1 MTDPSPESAVRQA
14 EPAPTSKPSR
24 RELIFVAAGAVAAFI
39 AHWCFRLSGFGEQDA
54 ARLAGDAIHW
64 HASRAIYMDQVD
76 YRLRTS
82 PLYIQSLKLALDHG
96 LPIRALPGL
105 MNGASVLLS
114 SACSVGLYFLFRRL
128 SNAKVAALATVLYGL
143 TPCFWLG
150 SVYGMPT
157 LPSLT
162 FWVFAVLAFARA
174 TDEPKLNSEPFAAYL
189 SLSLVLTCIAIALKA
204 DMALCGG
211 ALITVLLLERRA
223 RPVLLAGAGAIVII
237 GAAFALLYAK
247 HLAAPVVV
255 VNPDSVN
262 TLRGFLHEWS
272 TRFPFQWSLL
282 IDPKNNAP
290 ITHASG
296 TLLFGLILI
305 ALAHGLVSGR
315 ESARRTLALS
325 IWGWTPLLFW
335 GLKPG
340 NSARHN
346 LPAFA
351 PLVLLAAGFVFRLAE
366 QKPRRAW
373 LLAALLSG
381 LALFDTSGPNSV
393 TPNVNVLTATHNVEF
408 STSAL
413 HQRARAFAALNSPK
427 KAIIESDYLL
437 DYSEFEVWAAAKKP
451 VLRAEQSA
459 ILDGPDHET
468 RIYKVAGQRDART
481 LAQRLRREG
490 WDVFSVQYSL

>member
-1 MTDPSPESAVRQA
+1 
-14 EPAPTSKPSR
+14 
-24 RELIFVAAGAVAAFI
+24 
-39 AHWCFRLSGFGEQDA
+39 
-54 ARLAGDAIHW
+54 
-64 HASRAIYMDQVD
+64 
-76 YRLRTS
+76 
-82 PLYIQSLKLALDHG
+82 
-96 LPIRALPGL
+96 
-105 MNGASVLLS
+105 
-114 SACSVGLYFLFRRL
+114 
-128 SNAKVAALATVLYGL
+128 
-143 TPCFWLG
+143 
-150 SVYGMPT
+150 MPT

-174 TDEPKLNSEPFAAYL
+174 TDEPKLSSEPFAAYL

-211 ALITVLLLERRA
+211 ALLTVLLLERRV
-223 RPVLLAGAGAIVII
+223 RPALLACAGAVVVI
-237 GAAFALLYAK
+237 GSVFALLYAK
-247 HLAAPVVV
+247 HLAAPVTV

-262 TLRGFLHEWS
+262 TLSGFLHDWS

-296 TLLFGLILI
+296 TLLFALILI
-305 ALAHGLVSGR
+305 ALAHGVVAGR
-315 ESARRTLALS
+315 ESARTTLALAV
-325 IWGWTPLLFW
+325 WGLAPLLFW

-351 PLVLLAAGFVFRLAE
+351 PLVLLAASFVFQLA
-366 QKPRRAW
+366 QHRPRRAW
-373 LLAALLSG
+373 LLAGLLSG

-393 TPNVNVLTATHNVEF
+393 TPCVNVLTATHGVEF

-413 HQRARAFAALNSPK
+413 HQRARAFASSSGAK
-427 KAIIESDYLL
+427 KAIIESEYLI
-437 DYSEFEVWAAAKKP
+437 DYSEFEIWATAKSP
-451 VLRAEQSA
+451 VLRAEPRA
-459 ILDGPDHET
+459 VLDGPDRET
-468 RIYKVAGQRDART
+468 RIYKVGGQRDART

>member
-1 MTDPSPESAVRQA
+1 MTDSKPESAVPEA
-14 EPAPTSKPSR
+14 EPTAASKPTR
-24 RELIFVAAGAVAAFI
+24 RELLLVAAGALVAFI

-64 HASRAIYMDQVD
+64 HARRAIYMDQVD

-82 PLYIQSLKLALDHG
+82 PLYIQCLKLALDHG

-105 MNGASVLLS
+105 MNGASVLFS
-114 SACSVGLYFLFRRL
+114 SACSVGLDFLFRRF
-128 SNAKVAALATVLYGL
+128 SNTKIAALATVLYGL

-162 FWVFAVLAFARA
+162 FWAFAVLAFARA

-211 ALITVLLLERRA
+211 ALFTVLLLKRRA
-223 RPVLLAGAGAIVII
+223 RPALLACAGAIVVL
-237 GAAFALLYAK
+237 GSAFALLYAK
-247 HLAAPVVV
+247 HLAAPVAT

-262 TLRGFLHEWS
+262 TLSGFLHDWS

-296 TLLFGLILI
+296 TLLFALILI
-305 ALAHGLVSGR
+305 ALAHGVVSGR
-315 ESARRTLALS
+315 ESARRTLALAV
-325 IWGWTPLLFW
+325 WGLAPLLFW

-351 PLVLLAAGFVFRLAE
+351 PLVLLAASFLFQLA
-366 QKPRRAW
+366 QHRPRRAW
-373 LLAALLSG
+373 LLAGLLSG
-381 LALFDTSGPNSV
+381 LALFDTSGFNSV
-393 TPNVNVLTATHNVEF
+393 TPCVNVLTATHNVEF

-413 HQRARAFAALNSPK
+413 HRRARAFATSSSPK
-427 KAIIESDYLL
+427 KAIIESEYLI
-437 DYSEFEVWAAAKKP
+437 DYSEFEVWAAAKEP
-451 VLRAEQSA
+451 VLHIERSS

-468 RIYKVAGQRDART
+468 RIYRVTGQRDART
-481 LAQRLRREG
+481 VAQGLRREG